1 MASEP
6 SHKRKRTAIDAQ
18 ASSRRAPASR
28 AGGAE
33 RRDQGQRREGTRE
46 RNGAAADRA
55 AREHGGH
62 DRAKGPG
69 EMRRT
74 RVPYAEH
81 GVPYR
86 VRNGRMSTAQHAR
99 VTGPRAGRAARAERQ
114 GEAPRHGAAPA
125 REASGSRAKRAG
137 GGQGQKLVLQS
148 PPMGG
153 SARLLDPAAAARS
166 RWAKAGVA
174 VAVAA
179 VVAFA
184 GLRVASC
191 GSAPEAGEP
200 DAAQP
205 APTAPARSNILEE
218 RLATYPAYQDP
229 DPTDLSAI
237 SGGEGVVGFSLGDPE
252 SVELPA
258 LSPEHASAIDEA
270 LEPFESDGFDAS
282 FLLMDVG
289 TGRGIAY
296 NLDESIYGASSFKG
310 PYCAYVAESYV
321 DGGQVAVSE
330 VSDDFF
336 NIIVYSDNDTY
347 DAMRARFPDSKL
359 VLWLDS
365 IGVASSVAYDTWY
378 PHYTARDSAKLWMA
392 TYNYLKGGGST
403 AEALAKHFGRTDT
416 SFMRTAVTEAA
427 EEANAAVE
435 EEAEAEEATFGSEVS
450 ALLDRA
456 VREAT
461 VTEVAVYDKAG
472 WYPRDQDDVPAM
484 VDAGIV
490 ECNGRDYLL
499 CVLTDMPWSEPNQ
512 EDAEA
517 LIAAVFST
525 RSDLG

>member
-1 MASEP
+1 LAEEP
-6 SHKRKRTAIDAQ
+6 SYKRKRVAIDRAQ
-18 ASSRRAPASR
+18 AQRRHDARPFDPPSAGRAAPAPC
-28 AGGAE
+28 A
-33 RRDQGQRREGTRE
+33 
-46 RNGAAADRA
+46 
-55 AREHGGH
+55 HGG
-62 DRAKGPG
+62 PG
-69 EMRRT
+69 GRDEGRFRYRSPEGAPRRT
-74 RVPYAEH
+74 RIPYAEH
-81 GVPYR
+81 GQPR
-86 VRNGRMSTAQHAR
+86 PVRARAATAQHAR
-99 VTGPRAGRAARAERQ
+99 LAQGRQAVAFHDEPPHRARGRQ
-114 GEAPRHGAAPA
+114 QAPAPA
-125 REASGSRAKRAG
+125 RNGGRWGNPGPHRPRSASLPS
-137 GGQGQKLVLQS
+137 QEIVVQT

-166 RWAKAGVA
+166 RWAKAAVA

-435 EEAEAEEATFGSEVS
+435 EEAEAEEVTFGSEVS

-517 LIAAVFST
+517 LIAAVFSA